1 VRGYV
6 QLAAMA
12 FAGLAASQALAQA
25 GCLSSFIEPQ
35 RRHVHNTA
43 PPAKTAQPLPAG
55 QPLGTVTYRP
65 RGAQATQTLD
75 DYLGMYCTTGLLV
88 LHDGQVVFERYLQRT
103 RPGDG
108 LLSASMSKTLLSLLI
123 GIAVADGKLSLQDRV
138 VDVLPDFEGSAF
150 AQDSVEELLRMTS
163 GVELKNSYQ
172 RGEASDN
179 QVLNPMLEPQRD
191 VRAYLKGKT
200 AMAVA
205 GKTFNY
211 NGAVT
216 ALLGL
221 MLSARTGMSNTD
233 YLAQR
238 LWEPMGAE
246 APGYWIKNW
255 KGQEGVQGQFVA
267 TLRDYARIGQLML
280 NQGRVADRQVV
291 PQAWIAQMTALR
303 RDKPQPAQAP
313 FYGLQVWIPQAA
325 GGRSFAWGTNGQNIF
340 VDPVAKT
347 VIVHTGNSPDAEFN
361 GNAHLFPLR
370 DAIAAAL
377 K

>member
-233 YLAQR
+233 YLTQR

-340 VDPVAKT
+340 IDPVAKT